1 MAEKRMVFAIGRRC
15 GSGGREIGK
24 KLADHYGIKFYDKEI
39 VTMLAER
46 MNMPEDEIAKLEE
59 KVTGHFTTKSGFA
72 AAKDS
77 LLGKMTKSDRL
88 YLSEYALIANLAAT
102 ENCVIVGRSGNAI
115 LADNPHTLHLHIF
128 ADDDFRIPR
137 VKEQYGLTSDAEA
150 KKMMDKIDKERRDY
164 FNYYTG
170 EGWGTTDTHDFMINS
185 ATFGIDGTTEIIIN
199 VADRFFASRE
209 DD

>member
-15 GSGGREIGK
+15 GSGGHEVGK
-24 KLADHYGIKFYDKEI
+24 RLAEHYGINFYDKEI

-46 MNMPEDEIAKLEE
+46 MNMSEDEITNLEE
-59 KVTGHFTTKSGFA
+59 KVTGHFRAKNGFN
-72 AAKDS
+72 AAKDT
-77 LLGKMTKSDRL
+77 LMGKITKSDRL
-88 YLSEYALIANLAAT
+88 YLSEYALISNLAAT

-137 VKEQYGLTSDAEA
+137 VMEQYNLSSEAEA
-150 KKMMDKIDKERRDY
+150 KKMMDKVDKERRDY

-170 EGWGTTDTHDFMINS
+170 NGWGTTDTHDFMINS
-185 ATFGIDGTTEIIIN
+185 ATFGIDETVDIIIGI
-199 VADRFFASRE
+199 ADRFFAKQE
-209 DD
+209 D

>member
-15 GSGGREIGK
+15 GSGGREVGK

-46 MNMPEDEIAKLEE
+46 MNMPEDEVAKLEE
-59 KVTGHFTTKSGFA
+59 KVTGHFSTKSGFA
-72 AAKDS
+72 AAKDT
-77 LLGKMTKSDRL
+77 LMGKMTKSDRM
-88 YLSEYALIANLAAT
+88 YLTEYALIANLAAT

-137 VKEQYGLTSDAEA
+137 VKEQYGLTSDSLALARPDALVMQPEQPKRKDITSA
-150 KKMMDKIDKERRDY
+150 LRDI
-164 FNYYTG
+164 G
-170 EGWGTTDTHDFMINS
+170 SI
-185 ATFGIDGTTEIIIN
+185 
-199 VADRFFASRE
+199 
-209 DD
+209 

>member
-46 MNMPEDEIAKLEE
+46 MNMPEEEIAKLEE

-170 EGWGTTDTHDFMINS
+170 EGWCTTDTHDFMINS